1 MYWRPK
7 MSGRLIGFL
16 RDRSG
21 VGAAEFAIVALVLL
35 GTMLAIF
42 DMSRVFYEYNQSV
55 KACQEGARFA
65 VVNYMVTPELAD
77 FSATCEPGDPLDQ
90 DYITANISPNPV
102 ECTCSGISGNPAT
115 CSGVSCDPPGWGD
128 SPLAFDYIVR
138 EMAKIYPR
146 LAADPL
152 AEVKVAYEVIPGGVC
167 GNSKG
172 PDVLALTTVSID
184 GLTFDF
190 ATPFVGSFAEFD
202 FPRCSATLTS
212 EDLATC
218 GTGKPTSDTPPRYE
232 PLPC

>member
-1 MYWRPK
+1 MR
-7 MSGRLIGFL
+7 GRLINFL

-21 VGAAEFAIVALVLL
+21 AVAAEFAIVALVLL

-77 FSATCEPGDPLDQ
+77 YTATCPSGGALDQ
-90 DYITANISPNPV
+90 DYINANITPNPV
-102 ECTCSGISGNPAT
+102 VCTCSNISGNPAT
-115 CSGVSCDPPGWGD
+115 CGGVSCVPGGWGD

-152 AEVKVAYEVIPGGVC
+152 AEVKVAYEVIPGGIC
-167 GNSKG
+167 GNPVG
-172 PDVLALTTVSID
+172 PDILALTTVSID
-184 GLTFDF
+184 GLKFDF
-190 ATPFVGSFAEFD
+190 ATPLVGSLTVFD

-218 GTGKPTSDTPPRYE
+218 GTGEPPYDS
-232 PLPC
+232 LPC